1 VVCVLQSLLT
11 NCTELLSGMRKNQK
25 PFFKDL
31 LSDAPHEWG
40 LRRSFVEQDTFP
52 IDLPLERVLEHLR
65 NALSHPTAP
74 GSGSYLS
81 TGYTTNAAFRN
92 QNSESSCGIFSWS
105 LPCDNAVIAFVF
117 VTFLVRPMMFVL
129 ETGPDGPAAVSVA
142 PRQPPEQGG

>member
-65 NALSHPTAP
+65 NAFKSPNGARKRQLSLH
-74 GSGSYLS
+74 
-81 TGYTTNAAFRN
+81 RIHDKRRI
-92 QNSESSCGIFSWS
+92 QKSEF
-105 LPCDNAVIAFVF
+105 
-117 VTFLVRPMMFVL
+117 
-129 ETGPDGPAAVSVA
+129 
-142 PRQPPEQGG
+142 